1 MKRRLTLL
9 GVVALIA
16 LAILY
21 LENPDLLG
29 TWFGGET
36 DGALG
41 RVPNPAG
48 DEVGLEVGKAA
59 PDFALPTLEGEVARL
74 SDYRGQK
81 AVIVNFWASWCGPC
95 KVEMPDLEAVYREHE
110 DALVVLGI
118 DLQESPEAIRAFL
131 EDEVAVSYPILLDG
145 EGKVKTAY
153 NLFTQPTS
161 YLVDPSGI
169 IRSRKFGAYTEQE
182 LRDRVDEL
190 LAESD
195 ERVSQTDPARSAAAP
210 ATGAEVAYAKLGE
223 KFFGP
228 GEIKQIGLEIDLER
242 VPYRADLALDRLR
255 LGCPVVDC
263 IPSIDAPRFTDPTEA
278 DWLADDD
285 QVIGLRRGGAAKAY
299 PVKIL
304 NWHEIVNDTVGGEPV
319 VVSYCP
325 LCNSAVAFVPP
336 LIDGQRPEFGVSGR
350 LYNADL
356 VMYDRAS
363 KSMWSQIEGAVI
375 AGPLAGRSP
384 ELERIPVDLS
394 RWGDWRGAHPDTRV
408 LARPLTS
415 DPQGGKPAR
424 DVGGEGRR
432 VRDYDEDPYRHY
444 KTNPYDTFGLEV
456 EDRRLENKA
465 DVIGVEA
472 GGGAKAYPR
481 AAVVEAGL
489 INDSIR
495 GTPVALVHDAEA
507 DRVYAFVRPE
517 GRELRLAGGTL
528 TDGRAE
534 WTPGGEPLGDGTG
547 ALEQAFH
554 LPVFWFA
561 WAAFHPET
569 EVYPERNSGKAG

>member
-1 MKRRLTLL
+1 LLT
-9 GVVALIA
+9 A
-16 LAILY
+16 
-21 LENPDLLG
+21 P
-29 TWFGGET
+29 FGGGGSEVV
-36 DGALG
+36 LG

-59 PDFALPTLEGEVARL
+59 PDFALRTLEGEVSRL
-74 SDYRGQK
+74 SDHRGER

-110 DALVVLGI
+110 DELVVLGV

-131 EDEVAVSYPILLDG
+131 EDEVSVSYPILLDG

-161 YLVDPSGI
+161 YLVDESGI

-182 LRDRVDEL
+182 LRDRVEEL
-190 LAESD
+190 LSEAAQAASESRAE
-195 ERVSQTDPARSAAAP
+195 TAP
-210 ATGAEVAYAKLGE
+210 AATDAEVARGKLNE

-228 GEIKQIGLEIDLER
+228 GEIKQIGLEIDLGS
-242 VPYRADLALDRLR
+242 VPYRADLELDRLK

-263 IPSIDAPRFTDPTEA
+263 IPSIDAPRFLDPDQA
-278 DWLADDD
+278 DWLAADD
-285 QVIGLRRGGAAKAY
+285 QVIGLRHNGVSKAY

-304 NWHEIVNDTVGGEPV
+304 NWHEIVNDSFGGEPV

-336 LIDGQRPEFGVSGR
+336 EIEGQRPEFGVSGR

-363 KSMWSQIEGAVI
+363 KSLWSQIEGAVI
-375 AGPLAGRSP
+375 AGPLTGRAP
-384 ELERIPVDLS
+384 ALERIPVDLS
-394 RWGDWRGAHPDTRV
+394 RWGAWKEAHPDTRV

-424 DVGGEGRR
+424 DVAGEGRL

-444 KTNPYDTFGLEV
+444 KTNPYDTFGLEI
-456 EDRRLENKA
+456 EDRRLDNKT

-489 INDSIR
+489 INDSIQ

-507 DRVYAFVRPE
+507 DRVRAFIRPA
-517 GRELRLAGGTL
+517 GRQLRRVDGAL
-528 TDGRAE
+528 TDGRSQ
-534 WTPGGEPLGDGTG
+534 WTPAGQPLGG
-547 ALEQAFH
+547 ADPLEQPFH

-561 WAAFHPET
+561 WAAFHPGT
-569 EVYPERNSGKAG
+569 ELYQTES